1 MSPTLGFRARSQ
13 VLRRRPPVLSEY
25 PGRRHRGCVHP
36 GPGRRERFAGQRRG
50 LGPPDPAR
58 EPACSAIRPTLDG
71 FAASVYDNAVLHNI
85 VIPPINLVQRAVCQD
100 R

>member
-1 MSPTLGFRARSQ
+1 M
-13 VLRRRPPVLSEY
+13 
-25 PGRRHRGCVHP
+25 
-36 GPGRRERFAGQRRG
+36 
-50 LGPPDPAR
+50 GPPDPAR
-58 EPACSAIRPTLDG
+58 EPAYSAIRPTLDG